1 MSPATILDFWFGP
14 AEAAAYGNS
23 RPEWF
28 RKDDAFD
35 AVLRERF
42 GTLHA
47 DVAAGRMVDW
57 AQSVEGRLAQI
68 IVLDQFSRN
77 MFRNTPAA
85 FASDAIAL
93 VLAKELVAEG
103 GDRALLPVMRW
114 FVYLPLEHSENLAD
128 QDEAVRLF
136 RTSPP
141 GPDADGVIEYAE
153 KHRAVIRRFGRF
165 PHRNV
170 ILGRPSTSEE
180 ATFLQTPGSSF

>member
-14 AEAAAYGNS
+14 ADAPGYGKS

-35 AVLRERF
+35 AAMRERF
-42 GTLHA
+42 TTLHA
-47 DVAAGRMVDW
+47 DVAAGRMPDW
-57 AQSVEGRLAQI
+57 ERSVEGQLAQI

-85 FASDAIAL
+85 FASDARALSLARAL
-93 VLAKELVAEG
+93 VGPG
-103 GDRALLPVMRW
+103 GDLPLLPVMRW
-114 FVYLPLEHSENLAD
+114 FVYLPFEHSENLSD

-136 RTSPP
+136 RTLPP

-165 PHRNV
+165 PHRNA
-170 ILGRPSTSEE
+170 ILGRPSTPEE
-180 ATFLQTPGSSF
+180 TAFLQTPGSSF

>member
-1 MSPATILDFWFGP
+1 MSPATILEFWFGP
-14 AEAAAYGNS
+14 ADGPVYGKS
-23 RPEWF
+23 RAEWF

-42 GTLHA
+42 GALHA
-47 DVAAGRMVDW
+47 DVAAGKTAEW
-57 AQSVEGRLAQI
+57 AQNVEGRLAQI

-85 FASDAIAL
+85 FASDPSAL
-93 VLAKELVAEG
+93 RLSRVLVVQG
-103 GDRALLPVMRW
+103 GDLSLLPVMRW
-114 FVYLPLEHSENLAD
+114 FVYLPFEHSENLAD

-136 RTSPP
+136 RTLPP

-165 PHRNV
+165 PHRNA
-170 ILGRPSTSEE
+170 ILGRPSTPEE
-180 ATFLQTPGSSF
+180 ATFLQMPGSSF